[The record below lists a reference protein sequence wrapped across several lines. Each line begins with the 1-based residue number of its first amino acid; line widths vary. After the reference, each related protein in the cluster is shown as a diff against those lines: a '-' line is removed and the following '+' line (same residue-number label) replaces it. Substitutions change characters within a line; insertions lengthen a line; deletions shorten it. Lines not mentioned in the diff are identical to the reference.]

1 VVPPD
6 RWEDEM
12 MAFKATRTVV
22 TLEPRDVLRL
32 QEILMDEDAKEAF
45 AFVQDVIGEK
55 IRCAQVESHKTQF
68 EGGTGDEVA
77 HHLQKGEGH
86 PTSEQSEGG

>member
-1 VVPPD
+1 
-6 RWEDEM
+6 M
-12 MAFKATRTVV
+12 TFKPTKTVV
-22 TLEPRDVLRL
+22 TLGPRDVLRL
-32 QEILMDEDAKEAF
+32 QEILMDGDEKEAF

-55 IRCAQVESHKTQF
+55 VRCAQVESHKTEF

-86 PTSEQSEGG
+86 PTIEESESG